1 MARAK
6 ISLIGGGQIG
16 GNLAL
21 LAAQKELGDIVIFDI
36 PKAEGMVKGK
46 ALDLMQLKPHD
57 GYDAN
62 ISGTSD
68 WKDLTDSDVFII
80 TAGLPRKPGMDRE
93 DLLEINLGIMTD
105 VAENIKEYSPNAF
118 VIVVSN
124 PLDAMVYAFYKV
136 SQLKKNMVVGMA
148 GALDSARFRAFI
160 AMEVG
165 CSVQDVTCMVLG
177 GHGDTMVPIT
187 RFGTVGGVPIE
198 SLINP
203 DRLEEIVN
211 RTRFA
216 GGEIVKLFGNG
227 SAFYAPAQSAIEM
240 AESYLRDKKRII
252 PCASLCEGEF
262 GINGY
267 FIGVPSVIGSG
278 GVENILEFSLTEEE
292 KFELKNTLEAV
303 KKTAKDFINARK
315 SDRIGILVFA
325 GESFIQCPL
334 TIDKEVLLALM
345 DDIQVAEQSYDGT
358 AIGMAIA
365 NATNRLR
372 NSDAKSKV
380 MILLSDGS
388 NNAGELDPL
397 TSADLASNF
406 DIKIY
411 TIGAGTNQDVSF
423 IPGRGYIRNEIDEVT
438 LKSIANRTN
447 GKYFRATNVVGLE
460 DVYKTIDELER
471 TEIEIK
477 EFTRYKELFGW
488 LLIPAMIIGLGG
500 HTIDR
505 TIFRKQL

>member
-36 PKAEGMVKGK
+36 PKAEGMVIGK

-148 GALDSARFRAFI
+148 GALDSSRFRAFI

-187 RFGTVGGVPIE
+187 RVGTVGGVPIE

-267 FIGVPSVIGSG
+267 FIGVPSMIGKN
-278 GVENILEFSLTEEE
+278 GVEKILEFELRDDE
-292 KFELKNTLEAV
+292 KSALDSTLEAV
-303 KKTAKDFINARK
+303 KKT
-315 SDRIGILVFA
+315 
-325 GESFIQCPL
+325 
-334 TIDKEVLLALM
+334 VLETKL
-345 DDIQVAEQSYDGT
+345 
-358 AIGMAIA
+358 
-365 NATNRLR
+365 
-372 NSDAKSKV
+372 
-380 MILLSDGS
+380 
-388 NNAGELDPL
+388 
-397 TSADLASNF
+397 
-406 DIKIY
+406 
-411 TIGAGTNQDVSF
+411 
-423 IPGRGYIRNEIDEVT
+423 
-438 LKSIANRTN
+438 
-447 GKYFRATNVVGLE
+447 
-460 DVYKTIDELER
+460 
-471 TEIEIK
+471 
-477 EFTRYKELFGW
+477 
-488 LLIPAMIIGLGG
+488 
-500 HTIDR
+500 
-505 TIFRKQL
+505 